1 MKRLKSV
8 HRRTGLRGKEALT
21 LIEIMVAMVIL
32 GFSSLGLLT
41 GLMQARRYTEMAI
54 HENTALTIAQ
64 GYIEQMKN
72 MEFVSL
78 DEAVLPTLFHEGVA
92 DTLTVSPLP
101 SDPVK
106 GDSSTDISNQKLI
119 DIKNTPDDT
128 SDDMAMDVVVYVDD
142 ITDASNGIGQAR
154 RIIVRYEYTFTD
166 GIRTTDRSEVLYAIR
181 SEVPTF

>member
-1 MKRLKSV
+1 MKRLKSIQ
-8 HRRTGLRGKEALT
+8 RRKRLRGKDAVT

-32 GFSSLGLLT
+32 GFSSLGLLA
-41 GLMQARRYTEMAI
+41 GLMQSRRYTEMAI
-54 HENTALTIAQ
+54 NENTAFAIAQ

-72 MEFVSL
+72 MEFASL

-101 SDPVK
+101 ANPVE
-106 GDSSTDISNQKLI
+106 GDSSTDISNKKLI
-119 DIKNTPDDT
+119 DIKNTPDDAD
-128 SDDMAMDVVVYVDD
+128 DDMAIDVVVYIED

-154 RIIVRYEYTFTD
+154 RIVIRYEYTFTD
-166 GIRTTDRSEVLYAIR
+166 GMRSTDRMETLYAIR